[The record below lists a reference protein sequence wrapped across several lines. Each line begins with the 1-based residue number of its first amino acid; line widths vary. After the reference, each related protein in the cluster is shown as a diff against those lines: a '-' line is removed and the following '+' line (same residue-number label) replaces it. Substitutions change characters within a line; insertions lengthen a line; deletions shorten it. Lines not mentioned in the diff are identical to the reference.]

1 MVSLKSDFSQDA
13 MLKSLKEI
21 GGGRGQL
28 IFLFLSKA
36 VGSGILAEILWML
49 SRNIKI
55 VFLSFRRYSGMR
67 SRR

>member
-1 MVSLKSDFSQDA
+1 MVSLKSDCSQDA
-13 MLKSLKEI
+13 MLKSLKEV

-28 IFLFLSKA
+28 IFMFLAKA
-36 VGSGILAEILWML
+36 VGGGILAEILWML

>member
-13 MLKSLKEI
+13 MLKSLKEVD
-21 GGGRGQL
+21 RGQGTL
-28 IFLFLSKA
+28 IFMFLSKA
-36 VGSGILAEILWML
+36 VGGGILAEILWVL

-55 VFLSFRRYSGMR
+55 VSLSFRRYSGMR